1 MMKGVII
8 IIVFV
13 LDVVVILINT
23 LALVL
28 LTYSRR
34 NNLRG
39 SQRILLIALCV
50 TELVY
55 SVTDLVGYI
64 FYVLN
69 VREGLAVL
77 LSSNS
82 TSVTFFYV
90 TIMIL
95 IPIDRFLEIHL
106 NIKYSVHWS
115 PNKTK
120 IVLTVALALC
130 ILLFIPLYLVKL
142 QKVYSL
148 QKILVF
154 YINPILQLIFII
166 VASFSYFYIIK
177 QVLRHR
183 RSIRTLEQQL
193 KKNKT
198 AAVCYMPVSNRF
210 KIILPSLIIITF
222 ILFMIGSN
230 VIRILLSLNVIS
242 KVGSLIA
249 YIFIPAGFIAD
260 PVIYIFSL
268 KSVRQAIKRVTRR
281 QRNSVRS
288 FRTSY
293 C

>member
-1 MMKGVII
+1 MKGVII
-8 IIVFV
+8 IIVFA
-13 LDVVVILINT
+13 LDVVVILINIS
-23 LALVL
+23 ALVL
-28 LTYSRR
+28 LTYSKK

-39 SQRILLIALCV
+39 SQRILLIALCE

-55 SVTDLVGYI
+55 SATDLVGYV

-69 VREGLAVL
+69 VREGLIAL

-90 TIMIL
+90 TIMML

-106 NIKYSVHWS
+106 NIKYNIHWS

-120 IVLTVALALC
+120 IVLTAALAVC
-130 ILLFIPLYLVKL
+130 ILLFIPLSLVKL

-154 YINPILQLIFII
+154 YINPLLQLIFII

-177 QVLRHR
+177 QGLRHR
-183 RSIRTLEQQL
+183 RNIRTLEQQL
-193 KKNKT
+193 KKKNT
-198 AAVCYMPVSNRF
+198 AARYMPVSNRF

-222 ILFMIGSN
+222 MLFMIGSK

-242 KVGSLIA
+242 KVGSYVA
-249 YIFIPAGFIAD
+249 YIFIPAGFVAD

-281 QRNSVRS
+281 RRNSVRS
-288 FRTSY
+288 FHTSY

>member
-1 MMKGVII
+1 MKGVII
-8 IIVFV
+8 IIVFA
-13 LDVVVILINT
+13 LDVVVILINIS
-23 LALVL
+23 ALVL
-28 LTYSRR
+28 LTYSKK

-39 SQRILLIALCV
+39 SQRILLIALCE

-55 SVTDLVGYI
+55 SATDLVGYV

-69 VREGLAVL
+69 VREGLIAL

-90 TIMIL
+90 TIMML

-106 NIKYSVHWS
+106 NIKYNIHWS

-120 IVLTVALALC
+120 IVLTAALALC
-130 ILLFIPLYLVKL
+130 ILLFIPLSLVKL

-154 YINPILQLIFII
+154 YINPLLQLIFII

-177 QVLRHR
+177 QGLRHR
-183 RSIRTLEQQL
+183 RNIRTLEQQL
-193 KKNKT
+193 KKKKNT
-198 AAVCYMPVSNRF
+198 AARYMPVSNRF

-242 KVGSLIA
+242 KVGSYVA
-249 YIFIPAGFIAD
+249 YIFIPAGFVAD

-268 KSVRQAIKRVTRR
+268 KSMRQAIKRVTRR
-281 QRNSVRS
+281 RRNSVRS
-288 FRTSY
+288 FHPSY

>member
-1 MMKGVII
+1 MKGVII
-8 IIVFV
+8 IIVFA
-13 LDVVVILINT
+13 LDVVVILINIS
-23 LALVL
+23 ALVL
-28 LTYSRR
+28 LTYSKK

-39 SQRILLIALCV
+39 SQRILLIALCE

-55 SVTDLVGYI
+55 SATDLVGYV

-69 VREGLAVL
+69 VREGLIAL

-90 TIMIL
+90 TIMML

-106 NIKYSVHWS
+106 NIKYNIHWS

-120 IVLTVALALC
+120 IVLTAALALY
-130 ILLFIPLYLVKL
+130 ILLFIPLSLVKL

-154 YINPILQLIFII
+154 YINPLLQLIFII

-177 QVLRHR
+177 QGLRHR
-183 RSIRTLEQQL
+183 RNIRTLEQQL
-193 KKNKT
+193 
-198 AAVCYMPVSNRF
+198 
-210 KIILPSLIIITF
+210 
-222 ILFMIGSN
+222 N

-242 KVGSLIA
+242 KVGSYVA
-249 YIFIPAGFIAD
+249 YIFIPAGFVAD

-268 KSVRQAIKRVTRR
+268 KSMRQAIKRVTRR
-281 QRNSVRS
+281 RRNSVRS
-288 FRTSY
+288 FHPSY

>member
-8 IIVFV
+8 IIVFA
-13 LDVVVILINT
+13 LDVVVILINI

-28 LTYSRR
+28 LTYSKK

-39 SQRILLIALCV
+39 SQRILLIALCA

-55 SVTDLVGYI
+55 SATDLVGYV
-64 FYVLN
+64 FYVMN
-69 VREGLAVL
+69 MREGLIAL

-95 IPIDRFLEIHL
+95 IPIDRYLEIHL
-106 NIKYSVHWS
+106 NIKYDIHWS

-120 IVLTVALALC
+120 IVLTVALAVC
-130 ILLFIPLYLVKL
+130 IVLFIPLYLVKL
-142 QKVYSL
+142 QKVYPL

-166 VASFSYFYIIK
+166 VASFSYFYIIR

-183 RSIRTLEQQL
+183 KNIRTLEQQL
-193 KKNKT
+193 KRNNT
-198 AAVCYMPVSNRF
+198 AACNMPVSNRF

-230 VIRILLSLNVIS
+230 IIRILLSLNMIS
-242 KVGSLIA
+242 KVGSYIA

-268 KSVRQAIKRVTRR
+268 KSVKQSIKGVTRR
-281 QRNSVRS
+281 RRNSVRNV
-288 FRTSY
+288 RTSY

>member
-1 MMKGVII
+1 MKGVII
-8 IIVFV
+8 IIVFA
-13 LDVVVILINT
+13 LDVVVILINI

-28 LTYSRR
+28 LTYSKK

-39 SQRILLIALCV
+39 SQRILLIALCA

-55 SVTDLVGYI
+55 SATDLVGYV
-64 FYVLN
+64 FYVMN
-69 VREGLAVL
+69 MREGLIAL

-95 IPIDRFLEIHL
+95 IPIDRYLEIHL
-106 NIKYSVHWS
+106 NIKYNIHWS

-130 ILLFIPLYLVKL
+130 IVLFIPLYLVKL
-142 QKVYSL
+142 QKVYPL

-166 VASFSYFYIIK
+166 VASFSYFYIIR

-183 RSIRTLEQQL
+183 KNIRTLEQQL
-193 KKNKT
+193 KRNNT
-198 AAVCYMPVSNRF
+198 AAYNMPVSNRF

-230 VIRILLSLNVIS
+230 IIRILLSLNMIS
-242 KVGSLIA
+242 KVGSYIA

-268 KSVRQAIKRVTRR
+268 KSVKQSIKGVTRR
-281 QRNSVRS
+281 RRNSVRNV
-288 FRTSY
+288 RTSY